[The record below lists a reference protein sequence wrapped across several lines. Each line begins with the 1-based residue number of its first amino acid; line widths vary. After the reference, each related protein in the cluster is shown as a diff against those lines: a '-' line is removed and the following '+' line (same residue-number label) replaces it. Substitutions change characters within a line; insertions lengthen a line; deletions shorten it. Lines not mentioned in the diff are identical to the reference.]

1 MNKLS
6 IEKRATILR
15 LLVEGMSMRSIT
27 RTVGC
32 SINTVTKLLENAG
45 AYLGEFQDRALRDLP
60 CTRFEV
66 DEAWAFVYAKNRNLA
81 TAKAAPEDA
90 RTLATYGLGRRS
102 VPIRSSSPRGA

>member
-45 AYLGEFQDRALRDLP
+45 AYLGEFQDRALRDLS
-60 CTRFEV
+60 
-66 DEAWAFVYAKNRNLA
+66 
-81 TAKAAPEDA
+81 AAP
-90 RTLATYGLGRRS
+90 RS
-102 VPIRSSSPRGA
+102 LMG